1 MRAAGPALVL
11 RSASLDDTRA
21 IAAAVAELCRPRDL
35 VVLAGEMGSGKTAFA
50 QGFGA
55 ALGVTEPVT
64 SPTFTLV
71 HSYAA
76 GGIEL
81 HHADVYRLD
90 WTSEVADLAFGE
102 LLEAK
107 GIVLVEWGD
116 VIAAQLGDHLE
127 VRLEWVDPAQVDVR
141 RITIRPKGPGWAT
154 RWARLDAA
162 LTGWRDE
169 EAPC

>member
-1 MRAAGPALVL
+1 VLVARSDSAAA
-11 RSASLDDTRA
+11 TRE
-21 IAAAVAELCRPRDL
+21 IAAAIAELCRARDL
-35 VVLAGEMGSGKTAFA
+35 VALAGEMGSGKTTFA

-55 ALGVTEPVT
+55 ALGVSEPVT

-71 HSYAA
+71 HSYDT
-76 GGIEL
+76 GRVEL

-116 VIAAQLGDHLE
+116 VVAAQLGDHLE
-127 VRLEWVDPAQVDVR
+127 VRLEWVEPADIDVR
-141 RITIRPKGPGWAT
+141 RITVRPVGAGWAT
-154 RWARLDAA
+154 RWARLEAA
-162 LTGWRDE
+162 LRPWRE
-169 EAPC
+169 EGPAC